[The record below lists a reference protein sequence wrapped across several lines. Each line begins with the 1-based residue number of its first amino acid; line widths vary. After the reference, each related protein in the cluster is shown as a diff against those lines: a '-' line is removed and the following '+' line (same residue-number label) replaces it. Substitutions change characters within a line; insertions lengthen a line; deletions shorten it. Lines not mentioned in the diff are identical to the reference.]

1 MFCISLLY
9 EHTTVQLSFLDSW
22 KSESCEANLTVF
34 GHDSGLV
41 VLSLF
46 SFFVVSCFLFVLFG
60 IILRLELLLSLK
72 ARYRLTSPERERYA

>member
-1 MFCISLLY
+1 MSTPRYIVFPLFEKKRIA
-9 EHTTVQLSFLDSW
+9 DSW

-34 GHDSGLV
+34 GHDTSLE

-46 SFFVVSCFLFVLFG
+46 LFLFLFVFVLFG

-72 ARYRLTSPERERYA
+72 ALYRLSSPECERYA